1 MAVLRFIA
9 SLLLLIA
16 VIAFVADVTRSSSE
30 SGPFQPTTIAQQW
43 RTFAPDSMKAA
54 KVTVGRALHP
64 LVWDPVIVGLINMP
78 VFMLFGILG
87 VFAGYMGRRQ
97 HRVNIFTN

>member
-16 VIAFVADVTRSSSE
+16 VIAFAADATRSSSL
-30 SGPFQPTTIAQQW
+30 QPTTVAQHW
-43 RTFAPDSMKAA
+43 RTFAPDSMTAA
-54 KVTVGRALHP
+54 EAEVSRALHP
-64 LVWDPVIVGLINMP
+64 LVWDPAIVGLINMP